1 MRQVNAEKY
10 TTKKENLHPT
20 PQVLGL
26 LEANSLPKNHE
37 QFNLNRCSMNFSINN
52 AGNDIIKDILE
63 PATGEGCSK

>member
-52 AGNDIIKDILE
+52 AEMTL
-63 PATGEGCSK
+63 